1 MNFLKNIINKY
12 KITLSLPHS
21 FIFIALGI
29 LFILLGVTIVSPQ
42 FFKIFWH
49 FAFENPILILINI
62 LPIIVLVTV
71 LFFSF
76 GNAVFSIML
85 SGVFFALA
93 AIANAEKMRLRQAP
107 LYPYDVTLLTELVGI
122 AKGFTPNLLF
132 LYGAIMVIAILVI
145 IASLVLFKT
154 KPIDKKIR
162 VFGTVTAILVAI
174 FSNTLIYSSNS
185 LYSKFPVDG
194 NPYFEINQYG
204 SKGFIYSFCY
214 KFNSMKV
221 TEPEGY
227 DKYAIQGMENLFVNN
242 YDEYKDTKLPH
253 IIMIMGEA
261 YSDLSV
267 NKNLDF
273 SGYTD
278 PMENW
283 KEITKSNSSISGHII
298 VPNFGGGTSDTEF
311 DVLTA
316 LPTRYIDNA
325 SNSYSLIGKNLD
337 AIPWQLKNI
346 GYDTLAIHPGYSWF
360 YNRLNV
366 FSYLGFDDFI
376 HLENFQGS
384 EKYSGGY
391 IADKYATDCIIDTFE
406 EHIKI
411 SDSPLFQFTV
421 TIQNHGPYDDK
432 YNDIE
437 NMFET
442 DVKLTDNEKNL
453 LNSYFMGIRD
463 ADKEIRRLTDY
474 FETSSEPV
482 VFVYFGD
489 HLPGFSNGMEFFDI
503 LDYNINANG
512 TTEEL
517 LNVYKTPF
525 VVWQNS
531 ASKELFSLENN
542 AKAIDFE
549 NNIIISSNFLGSS
562 VLELSGINGLSPVLD
577 FSNQLRKNVNIITAQ
592 KFLLP
597 NGEYVSSLD
606 EDLHAKTNT
615 LRHIVYYKMFD
626 E

>member
-1 MNFLKNIINKY
+1 MNFLKNKAKKY
-12 KITLSLPHS
+12 KVTLSLPQS
-21 FIFIALGI
+21 LIFITVGV
-29 LFILLGVTIVSPQ
+29 LFILVGVTIINPH
-42 FFKIFWH
+42 FFKPFWS
-49 FAFENPILILINI
+49 FALKNPLLILANI
-62 LPIIVLVTV
+62 IPIITV
-71 LFFSF
+71 VAISFFLS
-76 GNAVFSIML
+76 GNAVFSVVI

-93 AIANAEKMRLRQAP
+93 TIANSEKIRLRQAP
-107 LYPYDVTLLTELVGI
+107 LFPYDAALVTELVGI
-122 AKGFTPNLLF
+122 AKGFTPKLLILYGTIMSLAVLVIVISFLLF
-132 LYGAIMVIAILVI
+132 KTDHLNKKIKVFGSIIAIL
-145 IASLVLFKT
+145 IAVS
-154 KPIDKKIR
+154 
-162 VFGTVTAILVAI
+162 
-174 FSNTLIYSSNS
+174 SNTLIYSSNS

-194 NPYFEINQYG
+194 NPYFEVNQYG
-204 SKGFIYSFCY
+204 SKGFIYSFCH

-221 TEPEGY
+221 TVPDGY
-227 DKYAIQGMENLFVNN
+227 SKSAIQDMENSFVNKYN
-242 YDEYKDTKLPH
+242 EYSTEKLPH

-273 SGYTD
+273 SNYAD
-278 PMENW
+278 PMKNW
-283 KEITKSNSSISGHII
+283 NSIVESDNSISGHII

-325 SNSYSLIGKNLD
+325 SNAYSLISKNLD

-346 GYDTLAIHPGYSWF
+346 GYNTLAIHPGYSWF

-366 FSYLGFDDFI
+366 FSYLGFDEFI
-376 HLENFQGS
+376 HLESFQGS
-384 EKYSGGY
+384 EKYLGGY
-391 IADKYATDCIIDTFE
+391 IADKYATDCIIETFE
-406 EHIKI
+406 EHIKV
-411 SDSPLFQFTV
+411 SANPLFQFTV

-442 DVKLTDNEKNL
+442 SVKLTDNEKNL

-463 ADKEIRRLTDY
+463 ADKEIKKLTDY
-474 FETSSEPV
+474 FEASSEPV

-531 ASKELFSLENN
+531 ASKELFSLKNN
-542 AKAIDFE
+542 AKTTDFR
-549 NNIIISSNFLGSS
+549 NNFVISSNFLGSS
-562 VLELSGINGLSPVLD
+562 VLELIGITGLSPVLD
-577 FSNQLRKNVNIITAQ
+577 FSNQLRKNVNIITNQ
-592 KFLLP
+592 NFLLP
-597 NGEYVSSLD
+597 NGEYTNSLD
-606 EDLHAKTNT
+606 ENLHIQTNT
-615 LRHIVYYKMFD
+615 LRHIVYYKIFD